1 MSRVMQSLIVLCA
14 VVGLTA
20 VPALAA
26 DSKPTLPKG
35 SEFSDGPNGGGAELG
50 TKERIPN
57 GGESELNNGPVGIG
71 GTELRGSGQ
80 GGGGD
85 DRAVS
90 PLPGWGDL
98 PGERSPE
105 GP

>member
-1 MSRVMQSLIVLCA
+1 MSRVMQSVIVLCA

-35 SEFSDGPNGGGAELG
+35 SEFNDGPNGGGAELG

-71 GTELRGSGQ
+71 VHGSRGR
-80 GGGGD
+80 GG
-85 DRAVS
+85 
-90 PLPGWGDL
+90 
-98 PGERSPE
+98 
-105 GP
+105 

>member
-14 VVGLTA
+14 VAGLIA
-20 VPALAA
+20 VLALAA

-35 SEFSDGPNGGGAELG
+35 SEFNDGPNGGGAELG

-57 GGESELNNGPVGIG
+57 GGESEFNNGPVGVG
-71 GTELRGSGQ
+71 GTELRGSDQ
-80 GGGGD
+80 DGGGD

-90 PLPGWGDL
+90 PPPGWGDR

-105 GP
+105 SP